1 MSIPIFIPIQSIPFV
16 FKLVLIICVLLGLLS
31 YIRSTWKTA
40 QKNLIQV
47 QRLHQI
53 PCSNCLFFTGEYN
66 LKCAVHPCKALSEEA
81 IGCAD
86 YQNAKKSSI
95 HDRKI

>member
-1 MSIPIFIPIQSIPFV
+1 MQSIPFF
-16 FKLVLIICVLLGLLS
+16 FKLILIGYILLVLFFYL
-31 YIRSTWKTA
+31 RSVWKNA
-40 QKNLIQV
+40 QKNLTQL

-86 YQNAKKSSI
+86 YQAAKIGSVK
-95 HDRKI
+95 DRKV

>member
-1 MSIPIFIPIQSIPFV
+1 MSISILMQSIPFF
-16 FKLVLIICVLLGLLS
+16 FKAILIS
-31 YIRSTWKTA
+31 YILLILFFYLRSAWKNT
-40 QKNLIQV
+40 QKNLIHL

-53 PCSNCLFFTGEYN
+53 PCGNCLFFTGEYN

-86 YQNAKKSSI
+86 YQSAKIGLAKGN
-95 HDRKI
+95 KV

>member
-1 MSIPIFIPIQSIPFV
+1 MQSITFGWQ
-16 FKLVLIICVLLGLLS
+16 LVLIIYVSLCLFS
-31 YIRSTWKTA
+31 YLRSAWKNI
-40 QKNLIQV
+40 QKNLIQL

-53 PCSNCLFFTGEYN
+53 PCSHCLFFTGEYN

-86 YQNAKKSSI
+86 YQTAKNGAVN
-95 HDRKI
+95 DRKL

>member
-1 MSIPIFIPIQSIPFV
+1 MSIPFV
-16 FKLVLIICVLLGLLS
+16 FKLVLIICVSLGLLS
-31 YIRSTWKTA
+31 YLRSVWKNVR
-40 QKNLIQV
+40 KSLIQV

-66 LKCAVHPCKALSEEA
+66 LKCAVHPCKALREEA

-86 YQNAKKSSI
+86 YQATKKSSI
-95 HDRKI
+95 NNRKI

>member
-1 MSIPIFIPIQSIPFV
+1 MPASIPIQSIPLV
-16 FKLVLIICVLLGLLS
+16 FKLVSIICVSLGIFS
-31 YIRSTWKTA
+31 YLRSAWKNA
-40 QKNLIQV
+40 QKSLIQV

-86 YQNAKKSSI
+86 YQTAKMSPIK
-95 HDRKI
+95 DRKI

>member
-1 MSIPIFIPIQSIPFV
+1 MSIPFI
-16 FKLVLIICVLLGLLS
+16 FKLALIVFVSLGLFS
-31 YIRSTWKTA
+31 YFRAVWKNA
-40 QKNLIQV
+40 QKSLIQV

-66 LKCAVHPCKALSEEA
+66 LKCAVHPCKALREEA

-86 YQNAKKSSI
+86 YQTAKKSSI

>member
-1 MSIPIFIPIQSIPFV
+1 MLMQSIPFI
-16 FKLVLIICVLLGLLS
+16 FKLILIS
-31 YIRSTWKTA
+31 YILLILFLYLRSAWKNT
-40 QKNLIQV
+40 QKNLIHL

-86 YQNAKKSSI
+86 YQAAKIGSVKDSKSS
-95 HDRKI
+95 

>member
-1 MSIPIFIPIQSIPFV
+1 MSISTLIQSIPFV
-16 FKLVLIICVLLGLLS
+16 YKLVFMICLSLGLVSYTLS
-31 YIRSTWKTA
+31 ALKDAR
-40 QKNLIQV
+40 KNWIQL
-47 QRLHQI
+47 QRLNQI

-86 YQNAKKSSI
+86 YQMAKKSSVSSN
-95 HDRKI
+95 KI

>member
-1 MSIPIFIPIQSIPFV
+1 MSISILMQSIPFLC
-16 FKLVLIICVLLGLLS
+16 KLILISYLS
-31 YIRSTWKTA
+31 LILVVYLRSAWKNA
-40 QKNLIQV
+40 KKNLIQL

-86 YQNAKKSSI
+86 YQAAKIGSVKDS
-95 HDRKI
+95 KV

>member
-1 MSIPIFIPIQSIPFV
+1 MSISILIQLIPFV
-16 FKLVLIICVLLGLLS
+16 YKLVFMICISLGLLS
-31 YIRSTWKTA
+31 YTLSA
-40 QKNLIQV
+40 LKNARKNWIQL

-66 LKCAVHPCKALSEEA
+66 LKCAVHPCKAFSEDA

-86 YQNAKKSSI
+86 YQMAKKSSVNGN
-95 HDRKI
+95 KI

>member
-1 MSIPIFIPIQSIPFV
+1 MQSIR
-16 FKLVLIICVLLGLLS
+16 LLCQLALMIYISLGLFVYL
-31 YIRSTWKTA
+31 RSAWKNT
-40 QKNLIQV
+40 QKNLIQLK
-47 QRLHQI
+47 RLHQI

-86 YQNAKKSSI
+86 YQTAKTSSVN
-95 HDRKI
+95 DRKL

>member
-1 MSIPIFIPIQSIPFV
+1 MSISTLIQSIPFGY
-16 FKLVLIICVLLGLLS
+16 KLVFIICISWALVSYTLS
-31 YIRSTWKTA
+31 ALKDAR
-40 QKNLIQV
+40 KNWIQL
-47 QRLHQI
+47 QRLSQI

-86 YQNAKKSSI
+86 YQMAKKSSVGSN
-95 HDRKI
+95 KI